1 MAKSR
6 ISRIDG
12 DSFDPSFGWETINFP
27 DPTAHSS
34 TYPSS
39 PGTPYAPSG
48 FQHGSRGGG
57 GHGHRPSHSRTEEF
71 SRTRHGEPVFSSPE
85 ISPQIPAIPEDGV
98 PESLRITSPLSPTFA
113 HTGSPLLNSP
123 YAAAS
128 AQTYGFQTNSHKRR
142 SAIRD
147 SVPQPPAPTVG
158 GYSGNGNNRNSV
170 GYDIP
175 APPPPPSVPMDFD
188 DTDYER
194 VRLTEHNRI
203 SHEGGSRGGGYL
215 APGGGWGG
223 PGRQPSMAKRLGD
236 KILGTVKGRGPG
248 SSPRSYMGTIR
259 DRGGG
264 YGDGRGEGH
273 YAKVDERD
281 DEEPVGY
288 DISSFGADFIPAPAA
303 RAMED
308 YKMDADYAYTGE
320 FWLIFVVLVGVV
332 RGGCGTDC
340 DVYRYRRSDRSIVF
354 RGWGE

>member
-6 ISRIDG
+6 ISRVDD
-12 DSFDPSFGWETINFP
+12 DSFDPAFGWETINFP
-27 DPTAHSS
+27 DPTAYSS
-34 TYPSS
+34 THPSS
-39 PGTPYAPSG
+39 PGTPYAPSS
-48 FQHGSRGGG
+48 FQHGSRGSSG
-57 GHGHRPSHSRTEEF
+57 GHGHRHSHSRTEEF

-85 ISPQIPAIPEDGV
+85 ISPQIPAIPEDRI
-98 PESLRITSPLSPTFA
+98 PESLRITSPLSPTFS
-113 HTGSPLLNSP
+113 HTGSPSLNPP

-142 SAIRD
+142 SAIGD
-147 SVPQPPAPTVG
+147 SVPQPPPPTVG
-158 GYSGNGNNRNSV
+158 GYSNNGENRNS
-170 GYDIP
+170 GAYNIP
-175 APPPPPSVPMDFD
+175 APPPPPTVPMDFD

-203 SHEGGSRGGGYL
+203 SHEGHSRNGGYL
-215 APGGGWGG
+215 GPGGWGG
-223 PGRQPSMAKRLGD
+223 PHRQPSMAKRLGE

-248 SSPRSYMGTIR
+248 LSSRSYKGTIR

-264 YGDGRGEGH
+264 YGDGRGEGD

-288 DISSFGADFIPAPAA
+288 DISSFGADFIPAPAV

-320 FWLIFVVLVGVV
+320 FSWLISVVLVGV
-332 RGGCGTDC
+332 GG
-340 DVYRYRRSDRSIVF
+340 DVGLIVMQVLAK
-354 RGWGE
+354 